1 MKILAIVEIDEFGT
15 IISEKPEAKFMEN
28 AEIKTVEAFFKNTE
42 KLHEEYRTLSTI
54 KKNNMVRL
62 NANFNEISKMGFV
75 HTSELDKYLE
85 KKLVELENRVKINIY
100 WKRLVANPFRKM
112 LFSVGGKFGA
122 MALKFGL
129 KSVKS

>member
-1 MKILAIVEIDEFGT
+1 MKILAIVEIDENGQ
-15 IISEKPEAKFMEN
+15 IISQKPEAVFMEN

-54 KKNNMVRL
+54 KKNQMVRL
-62 NANFNEISKMGFV
+62 NANFNEISQMGFV
-75 HTSELDKYLE
+75 HRTELDKYLE

-112 LFSVGGKFGA
+112 LFNVGGKFGA